1 MNIAAE
7 AQAIALHVRLV
18 AAADIEVDQL
28 FALRESRRGNWRQ
41 ALGGLEAQMCGGS
54 EARRI

>member
-1 MNIAAE
+1 MPN
-7 AQAIALHVRLV
+7 LV
-18 AAADIEVDQL
+18 SRGQNSGKFTPRNFEKL

-41 ALGGLEAQMCGGS
+41 AVAGLEAQMREGS